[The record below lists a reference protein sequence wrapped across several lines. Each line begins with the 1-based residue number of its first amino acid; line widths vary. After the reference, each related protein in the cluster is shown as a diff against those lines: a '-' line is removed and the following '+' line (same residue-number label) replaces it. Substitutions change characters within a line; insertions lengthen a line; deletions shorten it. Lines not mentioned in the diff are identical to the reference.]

1 MHTVGGNTAESS
13 CEPLSVSKPEPAR
26 RSDEHDDDAAA
37 CGAKFSRPGWHRAPC
52 FLLLAPLLAQAL
64 HYAALRV
71 PLLVVQLERFVQPLG

>member
-1 MHTVGGNTAESS
+1 MMMMRRHAGQSS
-13 CEPLSVSKPEPAR
+13 RGRGE
-26 RSDEHDDDAAA
+26 
-37 CGAKFSRPGWHRAPC
+37 RAPC